1 MITINLLDGIRTPL
15 PMATPMEILEVCAAA
30 LAFCAV
36 AALSSL
42 ELPIS

>member
-1 MITINLLDGIRTPL
+1 MITINLLDAVRTPL
-15 PMATPMEILEVCAAA
+15 PTVTPMEILGVCAAA
-30 LAFCAV
+30 VAFWAV